1 MPISPVGH
9 DAVSAVLGTTL
20 DGLAM
25 RRDVIADNIAN
36 VDTPG
41 FRASTV
47 DFESALRG
55 VVETGEPRSVALA
68 TIPTNTPVGADGN
81 NVDLRHEAMAAMQTQ
96 YQYQVMTRAM
106 SDRFQLITTAA
117 GAS

>member
-9 DAVSAVLGTTL
+9 DAASTVLGTTL
-20 DGLAM
+20 DGLSL

-47 DFESALRG
+47 DFETALRASVLSGDAGSLERGTPLG
-55 VVETGEPRSVALA
+55 VTA
-68 TIPTNTPVGADGN
+68 TATPVGADGN
-81 NVDLRHEAMAAMQTQ
+81 NVDLRHEAMAARRLDSKSTLLA
-96 YQYQVMTRAM
+96 R
-106 SDRFQLITTAA
+106 
-117 GAS
+117 